1 MGVYEKYPMIDN
13 YLYLYHTDTYVVLPT
28 YPEQIM
34 DVSSVTYS
42 STNLLG
48 RSAPIY
54 SYSYSGP
61 RTMQLEFKLH
71 RDMMMQINKYNSSI
85 MPTMEEDYV
94 DRLIKEVQAAAVPNY
109 DASMKMVD
117 PPLVAIRVGDDIY
130 CKGVIS
136 STVTVSYGLPIIANH
151 RYASVNVAFGISEV
165 DPFDAEVL
173 NQLGSYRNLSTSL
186 DRNITSTLPS
196 SKSKNKYA
204 TSPSTPNLNAV
215 YGGGGGGSSA
225 LSRMVH

>member
-1 MGVYEKYPMIDN
+1 MSVYEQYPMIDN
-13 YLYLYHTDTYVVLPT
+13 YIYLYHTNTYVVLPT

-34 DVSSVTYS
+34 DTSTITYNA
-42 STNLLG
+42 TNLLG

-71 RDMMMQINKYNSSI
+71 RDMMYQINRQNSSI
-85 MPTMEEDYV
+85 LPTMEEDYV

-109 DASMKMVD
+109 DASKKMVD
-117 PPLVAIRVGDDIY
+117 PPVVAVRIGNDVY

-136 STVTVSYGLPIIANH
+136 SSVTITYGLPIIRGNK
-151 RYASVNVAFGISEV
+151 YASVGISFGISEI

-173 NQLGSYRNLSTSL
+173 SQIGSFRNVNVSL
-186 DRNITSTLPS
+186 DRKSVTTQQKQSRSTNI
-196 SKSKNKYA
+196 KNGYRNFNVIYPKVV
-204 TSPSTPNLNAV
+204 SL
-215 YGGGGGGSSA
+215 
-225 LSRMVH
+225 